1 MWPSRDVRAGGLL
14 VCVMVAGALG
24 LWGVSWAKEGAEVQ
38 KTPQTA
44 APLPVEGEMPS
55 LGGATLWLQSQPLT
69 AASLEGKVVLVEFW
83 TYTCVNWLRQLPYVR
98 AWAEKYKDSGLVVI
112 GVHTPEFEFEKDVD
126 NIRRAAGAMKVQWP
140 IAVDSDRVIWDAFQN
155 EYWPALYFIDAH
167 GRIRH
172 HHFGEGDYQHSEAV
186 LQQLLAE
193 AGKVGVPRDLVVSV
207 DARGLEV
214 AADWDNLRSPET
226 YVRTVRIERF
236 ASPGGA
242 VPEQRHTYAA
252 PARLALN
259 DWALAG
265 AWTLRKDAGLLNQAG
280 GRIVY
285 RFHARDVNLIMG
297 PAARGAPVRFRVLV
311 DGRPPGR
318 AHGGDV
324 DDQGHGTVTE
334 QRTYQLIRQPA
345 PITERQFEIEFLDP
359 GVEAFAFTFG

>member
-69 AASLEGKVVLVEFW
+69 GASLEGKVVLVEFW

-285 RFHARDVNLIMG
+285 RFRARDVNLIMG

-324 DDQGHGTVTE
+324 DDQGHGTVTD